1 LKPTKIELFRAMNGQ
16 EAVDFCKNNKVDLV
30 LMDIYMP
37 VLNGLDATRQI
48 RSFNQQLPIIAQT
61 ATSKSDDIAKCKEAG
76 CDDYISKP
84 INLKTFLST
93 IQKHLIK

>member
-1 LKPTKIELFRAMNGQ
+1 
-16 EAVDFCKNNKVDLV
+16 VDFCKNNKVDLV

-61 ATSKSDDIAKCKEAG
+61 ATSKSDDLTKCKEAG

-84 INLKTFLST
+84 INLKSFLST